1 MTDRPTV
8 YKASYDFCCPERLPF
23 CTAAFLSKHVQR
35 GVQLNWTHRRRKKLW
50 SGESARAKKSPEI
63 RIISRYQNS
72 QGTMHNVSMTPS
84 KFFKFLKT
92 TKLRRCCFANSW
104 WRGSQKCQ
112 NLSAPSTLKA
122 IFLISFNIA
131 WVIHLSFRPV
141 QTICLERPHRK
152 NRKQNHRKSCIHAV
166 FLIFWSWVAVYI
178 LDFSWRR
185 TITFWL
191 RERVCGFVSFRPL
204 NPLFS
209 HA

>member
-1 MTDRPTV
+1 M
-8 YKASYDFCCPERLPF
+8 Y
-23 CTAAFLSKHVQR
+23 
-35 GVQLNWTHRRRKKLW
+35 
-50 SGESARAKKSPEI
+50 
-63 RIISRYQNS
+63 
-72 QGTMHNVSMTPS
+72 MTPS

-92 TKLRRCCFANSW
+92 TKLRRCCFANSR

-166 FLIFWSWVAVYI
+166 FLIFSIVSSSVYSRFLLAKNHNLLTPWTSVWFCFVPAFEPI
-178 LDFSWRR
+178 IFPRVSALNINTTYSSSCVLAR
-185 TITFWL
+185 L
-191 RERVCGFVSFRPL
+191 RGSAKEELQTVVCYRKKEKI
-204 NPLFS
+204 ND
-209 HA
+209 H